1 MNILIIGST
10 GIGKS
15 TLINEFLKLEK
26 NKAEEGKSYKPM
38 KIDSWPKKYPIN
50 GKDSPIKRI
59 YLFDYEGIEKANNDG
74 NDINSHFLKV
84 QDFINNNDNT
94 INAIWYCVNGNRLDG
109 DEDYINKILNLY
121 KEKIPI
127 IFIYTK
133 AYSYEEEEIVI
144 LKIFLINSIF

>member
-1 MNILIIGST
+1 
-10 GIGKS
+10 
-15 TLINEFLKLEK
+15 
-26 NKAEEGKSYKPM
+26 M

-50 GKDSPIKRI
+50 EKDSPIKRI
-59 YLFDYEGIEKANNDG
+59 YLYDSEGIEKANNDG

-84 QDFINNNDNT
+84 QDFINNNENT

-133 AYSYEEEEIVI
+133 AYSYEEEEIEQMEEG
-144 LKIFLINSIF
+144 LKEYPGRIM